1 MNALKG
7 LSQTGQPIDTRLLL
21 ASASPRREELLGMLV
36 ASFEVRPADID
47 ERRKSGEAAGA
58 YAQRLAEQKAAAIAG
73 TMAGTASERWVIGAD
88 TVVVLDDRC
97 LGKPRDAGQARR
109 MLRSVSGRAHLVYSA
124 VSLQGP
130 GRHRDTALSVTEVH
144 FDPLPEAWI
153 ENYVESGE
161 PMDKA
166 GAYAIQGGAAAWIS
180 RIDGSYTGVVG
191 LPLYQTA
198 GLLRVAGLL

>member
-21 ASASPRREELLGMLV
+21 ASASPRREELLGILM

-73 TMAGTASERWVIGAD
+73 TAPERWVIGAD

-153 ENYVESGE
+153 HNYVESGE

-166 GAYAIQGGAAAWIS
+166 GAYAIQGWPAAWIS